1 MASIAHNIKERST
14 NNYITTGSF
23 NGQFFNYTTSFNTTT
38 LTTTGALTAVTGA
51 TVTNCPQGRVLRAT
65 GKKLY
70 PGGAYPGVSTMLI
83 GVYDSL
89 SLLSGFIDPNSSV
102 FALYNHDKPVDVI
115 DAFDLSG
122 NVIHKG
128 PPVFTLGDV
137 IAGRQIRSTGST
149 ALTTV
154 TGTGAVA
161 DQTIDVTLGQTFT
174 LTTSASGAA
183 TFTLTPTAGSLVTAT
198 LGSTVRIFISQ
209 TTANATTIT
218 FGTGFRSVGTLA
230 TGTAVRNFVITFVVG
245 PGATA
250 TSTLLYETGRTAA
263 LA

>member
-38 LTTTGALTAVTGA
+38 LTTTGSLAAVTGA

-89 SLLSGFIDPNSSV
+89 SLLSGYIDPNSSV

-137 IAGRQIRSTGST
+137 IAGRQIRSNTITTST
-149 ALTTV
+149 ATATGGATLTIDPSLGQVFRFSATMA
-154 TGTGAVA
+154 GAVA
-161 DQTIDVTLGQTFT
+161 LAAKAGAAAALPGAVVYVIFSDGGGRTLIGDQSTVLTAASVTMTNAKGYALT
-174 LTTSASGAA
+174 LVSNGTAFVQTSAVQLNVAA
-183 TFTLTPTAGSLVTAT
+183 
-198 LGSTVRIFISQ
+198 
-209 TTANATTIT
+209 
-218 FGTGFRSVGTLA
+218 
-230 TGTAVRNFVITFVVG
+230 
-245 PGATA
+245 
-250 TSTLLYETGRTAA
+250 
-263 LA
+263 

>member
-38 LTTTGALTAVTGA
+38 LTTTGALTAVTDA

-137 IAGRQIRSTGST
+137 IAGRQIRSTGGGPLSAT
-149 ALTTV
+149 
-154 TGTGAVA
+154 TGTVNINANLGQVFTCAQSGALILSATGTSPGPAGSVVYLIITPTTGA
-161 DQTIDVTLGQTFT
+161 GVTLG
-174 LTTSASGAA
+174 ANVKGPAI
-183 TFTLTPTAGSLVTAT
+183 V
-198 LGSTVRIFISQ
+198 ST
-209 TTANATTIT
+209 TTAKVTTIT
-218 FGTGFRSVGTLA
+218 FISDGTNL
-230 TGTAVRNFVITFVVG
+230 NVVSQ
-245 PGATA
+245 AKEA
-250 TSTLLYETGRTAA
+250 
-263 LA
+263 

>member
-38 LTTTGALTAVTGA
+38 LTTTGTLAEVTGA

-137 IAGRQIRSTGST
+137 IAGRQIRSNTITTST
-149 ALTTV
+149 ATTGTV
-154 TGTGAVA
+154 TIDPSLGQVFRFSATMTGAV
-161 DQTIDVTLGQTFT
+161 TL
-174 LTTSASGAA
+174 AAKAGAA
-183 TFTLTPTAGSLVTAT
+183 AALPGAVVYVIFSDGGGRTFIGDQ
-198 LGSTVRIFISQ
+198 STV
-209 TTANATTIT
+209 
-218 FGTGFRSVGTLA
+218 L
-230 TGTAVRNFVITFVVG
+230 
-245 PGATA
+245 
-250 TSTLLYETGRTAA
+250 TAA
-263 LA
+263 LVNPMTNAKGFAVTLVSNGTAFVQTSAVQLNVLA

>member
-38 LTTTGALTAVTGA
+38 LTTTGSLAAVTGA

-83 GVYDSL
+83 GVFDSL
-89 SLLSGFIDPNSSV
+89 SLLSGYIDPNSSV

-137 IAGRQIRSTGST
+137 IAGRQIRSNTITTST
-149 ALTTV
+149 ATATGGATLTIDPSLGQVFRFSATMAGAVTLAAKAGAAAALPGAVVYVIFSNGGGQTLAGDTTTV
-154 TGTGAVA
+154 LTSQAAITMTTAKA
-161 DQTIDVTLGQTFT
+161 YT
-174 LTTSASGAA
+174 LT
-183 TFTLTPTAGSLVTAT
+183 LV
-198 LGSTVRIFISQ
+198 S
-209 TTANATTIT
+209 N
-218 FGTGFRSVGTLA
+218 GTL
-230 TGTAVRNFVITFVVG
+230 FVQTSGLVL
-245 PGATA
+245 GATA
-250 TSTLLYETGRTAA
+250 
-263 LA
+263 